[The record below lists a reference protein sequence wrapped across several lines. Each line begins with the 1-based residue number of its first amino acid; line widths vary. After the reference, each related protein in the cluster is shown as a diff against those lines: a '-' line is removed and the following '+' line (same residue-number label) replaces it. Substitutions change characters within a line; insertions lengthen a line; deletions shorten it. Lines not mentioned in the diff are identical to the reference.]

1 MTGFRWGFPRPA
13 RPLFMDSSRRHELKE
28 RAHDVDVTVW
38 VGKKGVD
45 AAADEAK
52 TQLEDRDLVKVKIL
66 RAGGDPEEAAM
77 ELAEEADAEV
87 VDVRGRTAVVA
98 R

>member
-1 MTGFRWGFPRPA
+1 
-13 RPLFMDSSRRHELKE
+13 MDSSRRHDLKE

-38 VGKKGVD
+38 VGKKGIE
-45 AAADEAK
+45 AAADEARN
-52 TQLEDRDLVKVKIL
+52 QLEDRDLVKVKVL
-66 RAGGDPEEAAM
+66 RAGGDPEEAA
-77 ELAEEADAEV
+77 EDLAEQADAEV

>member
-1 MTGFRWGFPRPA
+1 
-13 RPLFMDSSRRHELKE
+13 MDSSRRHDLKE

-38 VGKKGVD
+38 VGKNGVE
-45 AAADEAK
+45 AAADEAG
-52 TQLEDRDLVKVKIL
+52 TQLESRELVKVKVL
-66 RAGGDPEEAAM
+66 RAGGDPEEAAE
-77 ELAEEADAEV
+77 ELAEHVDAEV

>member
-1 MTGFRWGFPRPA
+1 
-13 RPLFMDSSRRHELKE
+13 MDSSRRHDLKE

-45 AAADEAK
+45 AAAEEAK
-52 TQLEDRDLVKVKIL
+52 KQLRDRDLVKVKVL
-66 RAGGDPEEAAM
+66 RAGGDPGDAAE
-77 ELAEEADAEV
+77 ELADQADAEV